1 MVLSLAVTSSFLD
14 LFRVTVVVKRLASC
28 QWWRFRYWM
37 FNSSAVRVFSRTGVT
52 SHILRSTWWATLACE
67 SSTQD
72 FSDRVLYYPFSPR
85 FGAFSGPL
93 KSSTMGRGCY
103 IGGAVGPAALFANG
117 WLVGFLDAQVG
128 PCDPVGPLLRV
139 RNLIG
144 LKVVILYLGKLS
156 PYFPVR
162 Y

>member
-1 MVLSLAVTSSFLD
+1 MSPASSSDLLPGSGGNSDIGFSTLSWS
-14 LFRVTVVVKRLASC
+14 
-28 QWWRFRYWM
+28 
-37 FNSSAVRVFSRTGVT
+37 RVFSRTGVT
-52 SHILRSTWWATLACE
+52 SRILQSIWWPTLACE
-67 SSTQD
+67 STTQG
-72 FSDRVLYYPFSPR
+72 FSERVLFYPFSPR
-85 FGAFSGPL
+85 FGAFAGPL

-117 WLVGFLDAQVG
+117 WLVGYLDGQVG